1 MVVFPVS
8 CSLLTRMLHS
18 AHKKTDSAMEQYFFV
33 EILITT
39 LTTIIT
45 TLVNTLVSTPV
56 NTLVSTLV
64 STLISTHVNT
74 LISTLVNTLVNTLI
88 FGALV
93 FGILSF
99 GILVSGTINVIQA
112 QKLPKDEGVVEIDQK
127 ALPTSS
133 LTCRRT

>member
-45 TLVNTLVSTPV
+45 TLVSTPV

>member
-18 AHKKTDSAMEQYFFV
+18 AHKKTYSAMEQYFFV

-39 LTTIIT
+39 LIT
-45 TLVNTLVSTPV
+45 TLVNTLVST
-56 NTLVSTLV
+56 LVS
-64 STLISTHVNT
+64 
-74 LISTLVNTLVNTLI
+74 TLVNTLI

-93 FGILSF
+93 FGILFF
-99 GILVSGTINVIQA
+99 GILISGTPNVIQA
-112 QKLPKDEGVVEIDQK
+112 QELPKDEGVVVIDQK

-133 LTCRRT
+133 LTCRWT

>member
-56 NTLVSTLV
+56 NTLVSTL
-64 STLISTHVNT
+64 IS
-74 LISTLVNTLVNTLI
+74 
-88 FGALV
+88 GALV

>member
-56 NTLVSTLV
+56 NTLVSPLV

-74 LISTLVNTLVNTLI
+74 LISTLVTTLI

>member
-74 LISTLVNTLVNTLI
+74 LISTLVNTLI